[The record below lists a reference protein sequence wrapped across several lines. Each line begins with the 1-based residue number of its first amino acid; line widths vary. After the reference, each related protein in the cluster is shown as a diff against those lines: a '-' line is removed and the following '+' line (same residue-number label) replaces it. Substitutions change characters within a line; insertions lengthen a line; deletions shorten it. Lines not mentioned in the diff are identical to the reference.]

1 MGDETPTDTE
11 RGDISAFSRNLGDA
25 GTAGTEKE
33 SRDVRDETREA
44 REANAQRAN
53 EETSTDEEG
62 TRREIEALREALEA
76 SKAETRAARE
86 ETATVRSELIVTR
99 RSASE
104 AKAELKRAQTE
115 METAKESATAAKT
128 IADASSGSRVELER
142 RCEEAEVARTRAERE
157 RDDARADAE
166 RLASMRDELESKLE
180 VVTAESRA
188 ADSRSTALAAV
199 TSERNAAIAA
209 RDAAMAKL
217 RGLEIE
223 LEESREEQSRAEEEI
238 MQLKRDLDELRA
250 ERDGAVGGASA
261 RGSDIDPS
269 SVRRGEFYTEEDI
282 ATQQEEKYALL
293 AELREERKRR
303 TAAEDELAELT
314 QNQLDMNARAESA
327 SRVAA
332 VAEIEADDYRDRVS
346 QYKKATKNAERRA
359 EDLTRRVE
367 LLERVVVAAKKEIG
381 DTSDDFDES
390 LHERIRAYVARKIRH
405 LERALAESAEESQL
419 LRDKAKE
426 MGHSRVL
433 SAVDADERV
442 AKLVEVRDKLM
453 EELNEQVLELERLDG
468 EISKRDAQKSEK
480 EGEIAELETKLAQ
493 SNAQNARLLEI
504 IEEQGKWGMDDAHG
518 SSAPKTTA
526 SAPVTP
532 VKSLARHVQA
542 QKREA
547 SAGEPIKLDGVLG
560 HKSLLASIEARLLE
574 IHSL

>member
-1 MGDETPTDTE
+1 MDVEQVDNTL
-11 RGDISAFSRNLGDA
+11 SSSSRNPDG
-25 GTAGTEKE
+25 AGTEEE
-33 SRDVRDETREA
+33 SRDVLDETRS
-44 REANAQRAN
+44 EANAKQSAN
-53 EETSTDEEG
+53 REETFTPTTDDQG
-62 TRREIEALREALEA
+62 KQREIEALREALET
-76 SKAETRAARE
+76 SKAEARAARDE
-86 ETATVRSELIVTR
+86 AATVRSELIVTR

-104 AKAELKRAQTE
+104 AKAELKRARTE

-128 IADASSGSRVELER
+128 VADASSGSRVELER
-142 RCEEAEVARTRAERE
+142 RCEEAEAARARAERE

-166 RLASMRDELESKLE
+166 RLASARDELESKLE
-180 VVTAESRA
+180 LVTAESRA
-188 ADSRSTALAAV
+188 ADSRSTALAAA
-199 TSERNAAIAA
+199 TSERDSAIAA
-209 RDAAMAKL
+209 RDAAMAKS

-223 LEESREEQSRAEEEI
+223 LEESREEQLRAEEEI
-238 MQLKRDLDELRA
+238 MQLKRELDELRA
-250 ERDGAVGGASA
+250 ERDGAGGGAST
-261 RGSDIDPS
+261 RGDDVDPS
-269 SVRRGEFYTEEDI
+269 NVRRGEFYTEEDI

-303 TAAEDELAELT
+303 MAAEDELAELT
-314 QNQLDMNARAESA
+314 QNQLEMNARAESA

-332 VAEIEADDYRDRVS
+332 VAEVEADDYRDRVS

-359 EDLTRRVE
+359 EELTRRVE
-367 LLERVVVAAKKEIG
+367 LLERVVGAAKEEIG
-381 DTSDDFDES
+381 DTSDGFDEG
-390 LHERIRAYVARKIRH
+390 LRERIRAYVARKVRH
-405 LERALAESAEESQL
+405 SERALAEAVEESQL

-426 MGHSRVL
+426 MGHSREL

-468 EISKRDAQKSEK
+468 EISKRDAQKTEK
-480 EGEIAELETKLAQ
+480 EGEITQLETKLAQ

-504 IEEQGKWGMDDAHG
+504 IEEQGKWGMDDVHG
-518 SSAPKTTA
+518 SVAPKTTA

-547 SAGEPIKLDGVLG
+547 STGEPIKLDGILG